1 MILMNRSDGTTPLY
15 VAAENGYDQMIRQLI
30 DALQNTMASQSST
43 QRSQTVQSV
52 LHSTRDCGASALS
65 IAAQNGHLGVI
76 EQLLS
81 ITNVLPTEEK
91 ASVIQA
97 VLEACN
103 RKVPP
108 PLYLAA
114 QNGHLD
120 IIEYL
125 TKLLQ
130 EALAWHP
137 EEEKTQII
145 EHVLNKTGSI
155 KATPLYIAAKKGH
168 QPVVEWLL
176 AHGADPKKGWVFHPL
191 GKLRPLRSLLT
202 QTPRQA
208 ARKEDYQAIARQI
221 KAAEKKSKAT
231 TSSTQ
236 APVITARQMPATK
249 TTRV

>member
-1 MILMNRSDGTTPLY
+1 MNRSDGTTPLY
-15 VAAENGYDQMIRQLI
+15 VAAENGYDKVVRQLM
-30 DALQNTMASQSST
+30 DALQKTLANQSPA

-52 LHSTRDCGASALS
+52 LHATRDCGATALS
-65 IAAQNGHLGVI
+65 IAAQNGHLSIV

-81 ITNVLPTEEK
+81 ITKVLPTEEK
-91 ASVIQA
+91 AGVIQA

-108 PLYLAA
+108 PLYIAA

-125 TKLLQ
+125 IQLLQ
-130 EALAWHP
+130 EALAWRP
-137 EEEKTQII
+137 EEEKEQLI

-231 TSSTQ
+231 SSSAQ
-236 APVITARQMPATK
+236 APLITARQMPTSK